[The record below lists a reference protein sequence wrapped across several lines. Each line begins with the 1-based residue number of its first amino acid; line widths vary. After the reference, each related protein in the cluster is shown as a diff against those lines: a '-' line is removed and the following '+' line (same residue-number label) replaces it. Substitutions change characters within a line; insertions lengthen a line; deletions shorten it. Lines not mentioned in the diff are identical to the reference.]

1 MKKPIIEEPDDFYT
15 EPKEEQKSH
24 INIEDPPEEIFI
36 RKKPVDDPFFGKI
49 FYAPV
54 ETLRKTPNKLQEASG
69 ILDQFK
75 VNCLDIAVIVIPFED
90 GEITEEQFWDDTYE
104 LINDN
109 VTIFQAFLWYMNELY
124 THRVTSNKFFDF
136 IQFYQEPYPSYEE
149 LFNTFRS
156 SIRNII
162 ETNDLNEIVK
172 NGIEYVRS
180 YQAMRMISS

>member
-1 MKKPIIEEPDDFYT
+1 MM
-15 EPKEEQKSH
+15 
-24 INIEDPPEEIFI
+24 
-36 RKKPVDDPFFGKI
+36 
-49 FYAPV
+49 
-54 ETLRKTPNKLQEASG
+54 
-69 ILDQFK
+69 
-75 VNCLDIAVIVIPFED
+75 
-90 GEITEEQFWDDTYE
+90 EQFWDDTYE

-124 THRVTSNKFFDF
+124 THRVTSNKFFGF

-149 LFNTFRS
+149 LFNSFRS

-162 ETNDLNEIVK
+162 ETNDLNEILKNGIEYVIK